1 MSDVV
6 HHSMRSVLD
15 RELAEARELSLKMGE
30 FVEDAI
36 AGAVEALVEGD
47 AARCDAVVAGDV
59 ELNALQL
66 QMRELAIA
74 TIVTQAPVDGDLR
87 RMLAYLHMSAE
98 LERMG
103 DHCVSIA
110 KIGRELCDPRP
121 AGGLRDLVRMSE
133 LCGIQLHEMLEAV
146 VEGDVEGARIVASH
160 DDRVDRIYRRLF
172 DEEVRAS
179 AAGEESAATATRLTL
194 VAHHLER
201 IADRVTNMGED
212 LVYLQTGIVEE
223 LG

>member
-1 MSDVV
+1 MSDAVPR
-6 HHSMRSVLD
+6 SMRSVLD
-15 RELAEARELSLKMGE
+15 RELADARELSLRMGE
-30 FVEDAI
+30 LVEHAI
-36 AGAVEALVEGD
+36 AASVEALVEAD
-47 AARCDAVVAGDV
+47 AARCDAIIAADS
-59 ELNALQL
+59 ELNHLQL
-66 QMRELAIA
+66 RMRELAVT

-87 RMLAYLHMSAE
+87 RMLSYLHMSAE

-110 KIGRELCDPRP
+110 KIGRELCGHRP
-121 AGGLRDLVRMSE
+121 AGPLRDLTRMAE
-133 LCGIQLHEMLEAV
+133 LCGIQLQEMLAAV

-172 DEEVRAS
+172 DEDVRAC
-179 AAGEESAATATRLTL
+179 AAGEETAFCATRLTL
-194 VAHHLER
+194 VAHNLER

-212 LVYLQTGIVEE
+212 LVYLQTGLVEE